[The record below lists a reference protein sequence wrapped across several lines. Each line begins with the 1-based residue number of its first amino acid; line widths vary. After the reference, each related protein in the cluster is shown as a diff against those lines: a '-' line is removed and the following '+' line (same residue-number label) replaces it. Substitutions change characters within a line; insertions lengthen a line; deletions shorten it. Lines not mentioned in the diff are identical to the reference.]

1 MDKMNICLQND
12 LSQDMPRIISPAV
25 FIADAHYKTN
35 GAGGDVVRVD
45 FDSGANVDSGAHNCI
60 SPSPARKSQN
70 PKRHCEEQSD
80 EAIQTAQA
88 TSADNGLLRYARN
101 DRDNNDNTRNDDT
114 RDDSAYNDNA
124 RNDSAKAK
132 WLESIK
138 CLKSCDVDSAF
149 LRYESHESHE
159 NHEGHK
165 NHKSAD
171 SSAKSFGK
179 SDLLGL
185 LAALIKN
192 PPAQVFLMGDIAHL
206 LIGHIPSSAKRNRA
220 LIAAINELATKCE
233 VFYFE
238 GNHDF
243 GLDSALSPNVKIY
256 PRCTQPALFA
266 LQDATP
272 SQNNTSCQNDM
283 PNQNATPRAH
293 ASQNPNPPEVDSVS
307 DSARNLA
314 PDFMPDSAPALALD
328 SVGQNLFLLSHG
340 DVFVGH
346 GYECYI
352 RAINSP
358 LMLSALKLIDT
369 LSFGLIYKLAESRVN
384 ANHIRLPRMGARA
397 FGAFVKKRFARYL
410 KCLPAPKNARAN
422 AQSTEPINTINIIE
436 GHFHIGAIGA
446 INRADSAPAID
457 SIEPKS
463 HAESK
468 SHAKSTSPAESK
480 KRAESTKH
488 PESTNPAKS
497 PSNSATNVSDA
508 DKADNTDS
516 TDNTNKGYFIALPS
530 FYCDKK
536 IFVL

>member
-1 MDKMNICLQND
+1 MNICLQND
-12 LSQDMPRIISPAV
+12 FLWNDLSQDIPRIISPAV

-45 FDSGANVDSGAHNCI
+45 FDSGANVDSHENVDSSVFDDDNLESKA
-60 SPSPARKSQN
+60 SLLK
-70 PKRHCEEQSD
+70 KLTLCEEQSD
-80 EAIQTAQA
+80 KAIQTEQA

-101 DRDNNDNTRNDDT
+101 DDT
-114 RDDSAYNDNA
+114 RDDSA
-124 RNDSAKAK
+124 KTK

-149 LRYESHESHE
+149 LRYE
-159 NHEGHK
+159 NHEGYE

-171 SSAKSFGK
+171 SSSKSFGK

-185 LAALIKN
+185 LAALIEN

-220 LIAAINELATKCE
+220 LIATINELATKCE

-243 GLDSALSPNVKIY
+243 GLDSAIFPNVKIY
-256 PRCTQPALFA
+256 PRCAQPALFA
-266 LQDATP
+266 LQNAAP
-272 SQNNTSCQNDM
+272 SQNATSR
-283 PNQNATPRAH
+283 QNATPRAH
-293 ASQNPNPPEVDSVS
+293 ASQNPNLPKI
-307 DSARNLA
+307 
-314 PDFMPDSAPALALD
+314 DSAPD
-328 SVGQNLFLLSHG
+328 PTGQNLFLLSHG
-340 DVFVGH
+340 DVFVGR

-352 RAINSP
+352 RAMNTP

-369 LSFGLIYKLAESRVN
+369 LSFGFIYKLAESRVN

-397 FGAFVKKRFARYL
+397 FGAFVKRRFARYL
-410 KCLPAPKNARAN
+410 KCLPAPKNARAT
-422 AQSTEPINTINIIE
+422 QPTEPINTINIIE

-446 INRADSAPAID
+446 INRVDSAPAID
-457 SIEPKS
+457 STEPKS

-468 SHAKSTSPAESK
+468 SRAESE

-488 PESTNPAKS
+488 PESTNPANHAKS
-497 PSNSATNVSDA
+497 PSDSATNASDT
-508 DKADNTDS
+508 DKADNTD
-516 TDNTNKGYFIALPS
+516 KGYFIALPS